1 MKAGNFPKC
10 LFMTVAGAA
19 MMLMVTGCGDR
30 RKVPENSLAFADVVY
45 VEDGYPV
52 TWELAQG
59 DTLALPVLGV
69 SDFVVKD
76 SLLIVSNNDNAGRVT
91 VLSLDGGTVYGK
103 FLRMGRGP
111 GEIVSFNGVS
121 SVQFSH
127 KENGHLTACWTEYA
141 GNLMEWDVTASLE
154 SGRTELASRSLE
166 LQDSPWLLDAVP
178 LDGQEFLIVHAGAD
192 RNSINRFILTS
203 EGEKRTIP
211 PLDRL
216 NSATVKAEPESG
228 SGSVVGSGDMVSF
241 TVPGF
246 NLINGSHAYESS
258 RGLIVEA
265 ERTLNTMNIFSAD
278 GTYARTVCI
287 YGDKVDDV
295 SSVENYSDAR
305 LALRPKTYPD
315 FISVLHWL
323 REPEVK
329 QYVRLFGYEGEP
341 LAEIP
346 LPEGGIFYDMDIPG
360 GCLYVLIS
368 GQELLIKY
376 DVSSLLEDII
386 PSLEQ

>member
-1 MKAGNFPKC
+1 MSVMA
-10 LFMTVAGAA
+10 AGAA
-19 MMLMVTGCGDR
+19 MMLMVTGCGDG

-52 TWELAQG
+52 TWELGHG
-59 DTLALPVLGV
+59 DTLDLPVLGV

-76 SLLIVSNNDNAGRVT
+76 SLLIVSNNDNAGQVT
-91 VLSLDGGTVYGK
+91 VLSLDGRTVYGK
-103 FLRMGRGP
+103 FLRIGRGP

-127 KENGHLTACWTEYA
+127 KENGHLTASWTDYA

-154 SGRTELASRSLE
+154 SGQTEVTSRSLD
-166 LQDSPWLLDAVP
+166 LQDSPWLLGAVP
-178 LDGQEFLIVHAGAD
+178 LDGQEYLVVHVGAD

-203 EGEKRTIP
+203 DGERRTTP
-211 PLDRL
+211 PLARL
-216 NSATVKAEPESG
+216 NSATVKAESESG
-228 SGSVVGSGDMVSF
+228 SGRVVGSGNMVSF
-241 TVPGF
+241 SVPGF
-246 NLINGSHAYESS
+246 NIINGSHAYESS

-278 GTYARTVCI
+278 GTYARTVCT
-287 YGDKVDDV
+287 YGDRVDDV
-295 SSVENYSDAR
+295 SSVKHDSDAR

-315 FISVLHWL
+315 FISVLHWF

-329 QYVRLFGYEGEP
+329 QYARLFSYEGEP
-341 LAEIP
+341 LAGIP
-346 LPEGGIFYDMDIPG
+346 LPKGGIFYDMDIPG

-368 GQELLIKY
+368 GQELLIRY
-376 DVSSLLEDII
+376 DVSGLLEDII
-386 PSLEQ
+386 PSPEQ